1 MAEYHVFLLEEGLFA
16 ELYAEIERMA
26 PVFEYLLAAQQRGG
40 DKNGMASLRQG
51 VATMATPMRKA
62 TGDLDQYAKKFY
74 EWLDPTKRSTIRL
87 CMHWQVELRS

>member
-51 VATMATPMRKA
+51 VASMATPMRKA
-62 TGDLDQYAKKFY
+62 AELLDQYAKKFY
-74 EWLDPTKRSTIRL
+74 EWLAPTKRSTIRL
-87 CMHWQVELRS
+87 CMHWQVGLCS

>member
-16 ELYAEIERMA
+16 ELYAEIERMG

-51 VATMATPMRKA
+51 VASMATPMRKA
-62 TGDLDQYAKKFY
+62 AELLDQYAKKFY
-74 EWLDPTKRSTIRL
+74 EWPGPHKAVHHSPLYALAGGMT
-87 CMHWQVELRS
+87 